1 MTLTNTKSKVSL
13 VNEVTLTVAYVMFG
27 WYYINYSVIFIS
39 LTVTVVLHDL
49 YLLKPLTHHTKLIN
63 FVLFLVEI
71 VVRFP

>member
-13 VNEVTLTVAYVMFG
+13 VNEVTLTLAYVMFG

-49 YLLKPLTHHTKLIN
+49 YVLKPLTHYTKLMS
-63 FVLFLVEI
+63 F
-71 VVRFP
+71 